1 MLSRVNFGIFV
12 QKFAHMRTKDKNKEI
27 AIFESTLKLIQQQGI
42 AGITMAKIAEQANI
56 ATGTLYIYFTN
67 KEELITALYEKLC
80 EQSTERF
87 FVGYS
92 NDLPYKMGLKK
103 VWINYLNH
111 RINYNEESVF
121 LEQYYRSPYITEK
134 QKQMAEKMKE
144 PVYYIIERGKEEGLI
159 KDSADTEMLFS
170 SMLGFIRELAQDH
183 VEKRY
188 NLTEERIDRAF
199 DISWDAVKK

>member
-1 MLSRVNFGIFV
+1 
-12 QKFAHMRTKDKNKEI
+12 MRTKDKNKEI

-87 FVGYS
+87 FIGYS
-92 NDLPYKMGLKK
+92 DDLPYKMGLKK
-103 VWINYLNH
+103 VWTNYLNH
-111 RINYNEESVF
+111 RINFNEESVF
-121 LEQYYRSPYITEK
+121 LEQYYRSPYITER

-144 PVYYIIERGKEEGLI
+144 PVYYIIERGKKEGLI
-159 KDSADTEMLFS
+159 KDNADTEMLFS

-188 NLTEERIDRAF
+188 DLTDERIEKAF
-199 DISWDAVKK
+199 DISWDAIKK